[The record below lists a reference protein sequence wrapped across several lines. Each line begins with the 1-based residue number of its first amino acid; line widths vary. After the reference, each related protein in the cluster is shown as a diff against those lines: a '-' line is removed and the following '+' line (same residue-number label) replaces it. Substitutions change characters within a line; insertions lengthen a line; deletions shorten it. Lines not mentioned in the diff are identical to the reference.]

1 MPSRDER
8 KLRKALARRKLDNA
22 ILQLSALEELLNFN
36 KRLKN
41 RAIVVR
47 LNLLLFHK
55 KLLEEQE

>member
-22 ILQLSALEELLNFN
+22 ILQLSDLEELLNFN